1 MPRSE
6 FHYLPDP
13 FFGVYRH
20 SDWQHLPHVHAY
32 GAIYSC
38 CFRLIDSM
46 PQELLREWRLQL
58 DDYMAA
64 ITSDECLGINRH
76 TPRYDQDSVAV
87 QYYLSAGAGECI
99 LREDRF
105 AQVVW
110 NSLWFRDNEEYYL
123 HAVAIMPNHV
133 HVIVEPADGIMLSNV
148 TRNWKS
154 YTAHEINKLRAT
166 PGKKVW
172 LSESYDH
179 IIRNEDEYR
188 NQVNYVVRNPVSAG
202 LHNWQ
207 WVWPIQELPAPTDDW
222 PRMPDISWLPPD
234 ADDPA

>member
-1 MPRSE
+1 
-6 FHYLPDP
+6 
-13 FFGVYRH
+13 
-20 SDWQHLPHVHAY
+20 
-32 GAIYSC
+32 
-38 CFRLIDSM
+38 M

-64 ITSDECLGINRH
+64 ITNDECLGINRH
-76 TPRYDQDSVAV
+76 TPRYDHDSVAV

-179 IIRNEDEYR
+179 IIHNEDEYR